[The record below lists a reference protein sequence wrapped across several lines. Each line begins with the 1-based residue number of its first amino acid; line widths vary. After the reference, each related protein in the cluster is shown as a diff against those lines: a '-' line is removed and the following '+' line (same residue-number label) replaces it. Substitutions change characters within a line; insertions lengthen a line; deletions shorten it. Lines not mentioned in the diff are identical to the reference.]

1 MFVFNCT
8 IDENRLASLSK
19 SNSKKLS
26 KQNQKTKNNKRFK
39 TAELDAEEE
48 TTEEI
53 LRPVL
58 CNECGTELGVYE
70 PQEELYHFVNI
81 LASH

>member
-1 MFVFNCT
+1 
-8 IDENRLASLSK
+8 
-19 SNSKKLS
+19 
-26 KQNQKTKNNKRFK
+26 
-39 TAELDAEEE
+39 
-48 TTEEI
+48 